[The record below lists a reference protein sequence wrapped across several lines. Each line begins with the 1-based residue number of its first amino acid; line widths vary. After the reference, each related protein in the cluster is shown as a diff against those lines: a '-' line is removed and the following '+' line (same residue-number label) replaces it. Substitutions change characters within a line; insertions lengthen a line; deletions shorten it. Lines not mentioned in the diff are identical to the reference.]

1 MADKKQKQ
9 EKFYTAEEVAHAV
22 LKKAHELLKASSLYK
37 ANTSHELETGEE
49 PHNDEAEAPEYLA
62 NADIENSGAHGE
74 KKNKKSAA
82 PGIEG
87 ADKDGDGD
95 IDGDDA
101 IEAQEEATGE
111 DLDGDGEAG
120 EPAEH
125 KEKIAA
131 AAKPAPKADQGKDPK
146 AAIKA
151 ATEEKPAP
159 EAKDKKPPF
168 AKSESIQKDV
178 DPAGPSLKKFMLARK
193 MKKAGVPTSDARQG
207 EKMSGATPAPTP
219 AEKIK
224 AQPKLQ
230 MEKNKPVEKLMGIKP
245 KAGC

>member
-1 MADKKQKQ
+1 MADKNKKE
-9 EKFYTAEEVAHAV
+9 EKFYTPQEVAVAV
-22 LKKAHELLKASSLYK
+22 LKRAHELLKASELFKS
-37 ANTSHELETGEE
+37 NSSHEVEAGEE

-74 KKNKKSAA
+74 KIKSKKATA

-111 DLDGDGEAG
+111 DLDGDGEKG
-120 EPAEH
+120 ETPEH
-125 KEKIAA
+125 KAKIAA
-131 AAKPAPKADQGKDPK
+131 ASKDSSNPEDQQDPK

-151 ATEEKPAP
+151 ATEEKPAK
-159 EAKDKKPPF
+159 EAKPKMPPM
-168 AKSESIQKDV
+168 AKSESGLTTQEKQ
-178 DPAGPSLKKFMLARK
+178 PSLKKFMLARK

-224 AQPKLQ
+224 AQPKLE
-230 MEKNKPVEKLMGIKP
+230 MEKNKPVEKLMGIAP
-245 KAGC
+245 KAGK